1 MAKVQLFM
9 TIARRSRNC
18 TFCKHWYDPAN
29 SNLQMLS
36 GARIEYDT
44 AIEKPCEVRCGH
56 NMRATMSCSKFV
68 SKL

>member
-36 GARIEYDT
+36 GARIEY
-44 AIEKPCEVRCGH
+44 ASNYEL
-56 NMRATMSCSKFV
+56 F
-68 SKL
+68 

>member
-44 AIEKPCEVRCGH
+44 AIESDVDIICEQ
-56 NMRATMSCSKFV
+56 
-68 SKL
+68 L